1 MIDEKYLQMAIIIR
15 RSYLKLLA
23 NNQLYES
30 KLQQV
35 VNKFDETVKKLELLK
50 TENNKPTDT
59 LNKLM
64 VILNDIEEEGKR
76 LEKLIEPMN
85 IEIEKLSKEEQVLYQ
100 KIVDEYPTLK
110 TEQIVEIVQNRLI
123 NEGLS

>member
-1 MIDEKYLQMAIIIR
+1 MIDEKYLQMAITIR

-30 KLQQV
+30 KLQQIV
-35 VNKFDETVKKLELLK
+35 AKFDDTVEKLESLK
-50 TENNKPTDT
+50 SEKNKPTET
-59 LNKLM
+59 LNKLLA
-64 VILNDIEEEGKR
+64 ILSDIEEEGKR
-76 LEKLIEPMN
+76 MEKLIEPIN
-85 IEIEKLSKEEQVLYQ
+85 IEIEKMAKEEQVLYQ
-100 KIVDEYPTLK
+100 KIVDEYPKLN

>member
-1 MIDEKYLQMAIIIR
+1 MIDEKYLQMAITIR

-30 KLQQV
+30 KLQQIV
-35 VNKFDETVKKLELLK
+35 AKFDDTVEKLELLK
-50 TENNKPTDT
+50 SEKNKPTET
-59 LNKLM
+59 LNKLLA
-64 VILNDIEEEGKR
+64 ILSDIEEEGKR
-76 LEKLIEPMN
+76 MEKLIEPIN
-85 IEIEKLSKEEQVLYQ
+85 IEIEKMAKEEQVLYQ
-100 KIVDEYPTLK
+100 KIVDEYPKLN